1 MPIMCATIS
10 VAVSQVTC
18 VIMCILSWVRAAQ
31 ANDGTTP
38 LHLAAR
44 NNHENIV
51 KYMLEFINDKNP
63 KDNRGM
69 TPLHL
74 AALNKHEN
82 IVNCLLQFAE
92 EKNPKDIKGWT
103 PLRLIGAKYGRWKML
118 KHAWA
123 LMKNK
128 HF

>member
-1 MPIMCATIS
+1 
-10 VAVSQVTC
+10 
-18 VIMCILSWVRAAQ
+18 
-31 ANDGTTP
+31 
-38 LHLAAR
+38 
-44 NNHENIV
+44 
-51 KYMLEFINDKNP
+51 MLEFIDDKNP

-118 KHAWA
+118 KHTWA

>member
-1 MPIMCATIS
+1 MARVRYFIFIS
-10 VAVSQVTC
+10 
-18 VIMCILSWVRAAQ
+18 
-31 ANDGTTP
+31 
-38 LHLAAR
+38 
-44 NNHENIV
+44 
-51 KYMLEFINDKNP
+51 DKNP
-63 KDNRGM
+63 KDHRGM

-82 IVNCLLQFAE
+82 IVTILLQFAE

-123 LMKNK
+123 LVKNK
-128 HF
+128 YFAT